1 MSNLL
6 VVRFRPLRAG
16 DVPVLRRL
24 LSSELGGTPYG
35 DAIAPVFELALQGGS
50 TESRVLVAAAG
61 DEVMGFILYGLI
73 AGASGAGRL
82 HVVVV
87 TAAARLSGIA
97 TRLVDA
103 AAADLTALGARL
115 VVAELA
121 DDAVLAP
128 GLALLRRSQFVEEAR
143 IADYYRDGVHQLI
156 LRRELE

>member
-1 MSNLL
+1 MSRLL
-6 VVRFRPLRAG
+6 VVSFRPLRAG
-16 DVPVLRRL
+16 DVPVMRRL

-35 DAIAPVFELALQGGS
+35 DALVPVFELAMEGS
-50 TESRVLVAAAG
+50 SRESRVLVATAG
-61 DEVMGFILYGLI
+61 DEVVGFILYGLV

-82 HVVVV
+82 HGVAV

-103 AAADLTALGARL
+103 AVAELSALGARM
-115 VVAELA
+115 VIAELA
-121 DDAVLAP
+121 NDPVHAP

-143 IADYYRDGVHQLI
+143 IADYYRDGVDQLV